1 MPLYAYRC
9 EECGEP
15 FDVRATFAE
24 KDAGLAPTCPTC
36 DGERVK
42 QIMTAGLLI
51 HAGPSVPSRPA
62 CGPSAGAGCCPW

>member
-1 MPLYAYRC
+1 MPLYAFRC

-24 KDAGLAPTCPTC
+24 KEAGLAPRCPAC

-42 QIMTAGLLI
+42 QVMTAGMLI
-51 HAGPSVPSRPA
+51 HAGPSASSRPA
-62 CGPSAGAGCCPW
+62 CGPSAGAGCCLW